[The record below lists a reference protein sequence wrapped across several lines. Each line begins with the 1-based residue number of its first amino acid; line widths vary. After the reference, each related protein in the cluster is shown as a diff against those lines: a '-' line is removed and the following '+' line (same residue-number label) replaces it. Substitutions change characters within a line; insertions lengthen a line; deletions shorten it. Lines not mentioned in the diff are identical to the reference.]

1 MLNEGFHPMPVNS
14 ALHRLAL
21 VAALVAFTVIVLG
34 AYVRLSHAGLG
45 CPDWP
50 GCYGQLTWPVE
61 AHEITRAEE
70 AFPERPVETHKAWKE
85 MVHRYLAGFLVL
97 LVVAMNVLAW
107 RDRGTHRA
115 SLRGLAGLLLVLI
128 LFQAALGMW
137 TVTLKL
143 KPIVVMGHL
152 LGGLATLGLLLWLA
166 WRSGPRPEVAG
177 PGPLAPLRSLIL
189 AGLAVLVLQ
198 LALGGWTSANY
209 AALACPDFPVC
220 QGQLWPA
227 TDFSEAF
234 VLWREIGVDYEG
246 GVLDLPARTAIHLA
260 HRLGA
265 LVTLLVLGL
274 LAVRLLRAPA
284 LHREGAVLAALL
296 GAQILLGILNVVL
309 QLPLLNAVAHN
320 GTGALLLAMML
331 WLVFRSSPATEG
343 AVAVTVAGAENA

>member
-1 MLNEGFHPMPVNS
+1 MPVNS

-21 VAALVAFTVIVLG
+21 VAALVALSVIVLG

-61 AHEITRAEE
+61 AHEITRAEQ
-70 AFPERPVETHKAWKE
+70 AFPERPVEGHKAWKE

-97 LVVAMNVLAW
+97 LVVAVNALAW
-107 RDRGTHRA
+107 RSPGSGSGTHRA
-115 SLRGLAGLLLVLI
+115 GLRALAGLLLILI

-143 KPIVVMGHL
+143 KPVIVMAHL
-152 LGGLATLGLLLWLA
+152 LGGLATFGLLLWLT
-166 WRSGPRPEVAG
+166 WRSGNRDSTTG
-177 PGPLAPLRSLIL
+177 PGPLAHRRTLIL
-189 AGLAVLVLQ
+189 TGLAVLILQ

-209 AALACPDFPVC
+209 AALACPDFPAC

-227 TDFSEAF
+227 TDFGEAF

-260 HRLGA
+260 HRIGA
-265 LVTLLVLGL
+265 LVALLVLGL
-274 LAVRLLRAPA
+274 LAIRLLRDPA
-284 LHREGAVLAALL
+284 ARREGALLAVLL
-296 GAQILLGILNVVL
+296 GAQILLGIQNVVL
-309 QLPLLNAVAHN
+309 HLPLLNAAAHN
-320 GTGALLLAMML
+320 GTGALLLAMLL
-331 WLVFRSSPATEG
+331 WLTFRSRPSQLRTL
-343 AVAVTVAGAENA
+343 AGARNA